1 MTKRLAGALFAV
13 LFVLQGGLPAMAQD
27 DFKDEIRQM
36 LDDGIRLYNRGML
49 LHSTAE
55 KEGTAEAREE
65 ARAKFREAYTKFEQA
80 LQKSDQD
87 PDQRG
92 QANLVYAFLERAG
105 KERVASMI
113 NSPDPQ
119 MRDIGNR
126 LFRIAQPGEPLREGK
141 KIVLAYVDD
150 LASEDFEI
158 YRNAHWHLKNYGS
171 WACRFLMPALA
182 DETQDRFRSRV
193 MLLMKEMGADA
204 TLPLIEA
211 LESENSFLKQTASI
225 VLGNIRDD
233 RAVAALKRAYENAN
247 EKPEVRKYAH
257 EALQKITG
265 KPSSEWKKAADYYY
279 NLAEKYYYGDS
290 GVIFNWQRYYLIWTW
305 DSENDRLLE
314 RRCAR
319 FVFNEQLAEEA
330 LFDLLALD
338 PDYRNARGE
347 SAWALLVMN
356 EFQQAL
362 EAEAAVRASISA
374 LKNDEITT
382 DGLVGILRGIEG
394 MSADRISTLSDEIQN
409 AGDHS
414 AIQALL
420 MKYFSFSARIIR
432 SNILAVVPGRQFIYE
447 ALERSLKDEN
457 PLVAK
462 ACIQAIAEMGKA
474 ADLPSDTRRG
484 TDTSSGTSSSMGYPL
499 VEALTSPD
507 KRVRY
512 AAAETMVKLN
522 PQQVRLGME
531 LVIPNLVDALG
542 EQGVRVALVIYDV
555 QTEADQNF
563 INRFKKSLLNLNVFP
578 VIAKSGSEGIIKAK
592 KFPTEDVIIIQKK
605 IAGQIYFQETAT
617 RKREKE
623 SVLRA
628 LTRDVRTRNIPRIIL
643 ADDGKSMTEAQ
654 TQFQD
659 NTPWYIKKDTHKLDL
674 RELLSTIFDQPE
686 AKKDS
691 KDRAD
696 HLAESAAKTLASIST
711 TDTLYPYLDA
721 VEALIRTVSPKVLRE
736 DFIRIPAARALG
748 VYGDQRA
755 IDVLAKVLNAKDGG
769 FAGKQKPLRLQCAR
783 SLSQVFLATGATPNK
798 QVFDILLD
806 NAVSDGD
813 YHIEFASGEALGNSN
828 LTVEQ
833 RREVVQK
840 RRLKRDWYSA
850 DDE

>member
-1 MTKRLAGALFAV
+1 MTKRLTGALFAL
-13 LFVLQGGLPAMAQD
+13 LFILQSGMPAVAQD
-27 DFKDEIRQM
+27 DFKDEIRQL
-36 LDDGIRLYNRGML
+36 LDDGIRLYNR
-49 LHSTAE
+49 
-55 KEGTAEAREE
+55 
-65 ARAKFREAYTKFEQA
+65 AKFDEAYTKFEQA

-92 QANLVYAFLERAG
+92 QANLVFAFLERAG
-105 KERVASMI
+105 KERVAGMI
-113 NSPDPQ
+113 NSADPR
-119 MRDIGNR
+119 MRDIGHR

-141 KIVLAYVDD
+141 KIVLGYVDD
-150 LASEDFEI
+150 LASEEFEI

-171 WACRFLMPALA
+171 WAVRFLLPALA
-182 DETQDRFRSRV
+182 DETQDRVRSRT
-193 MLLMKEMGADA
+193 MLLLKEMGVDA
-204 TLPLIEA
+204 TLALIEA
-211 LESENSFLKQTASI
+211 LESENDFLQQTAAI

-233 RAVAALKRAYENAN
+233 RAIAALKKIHEDPN
-247 EKPEVRKYAH
+247 EKSEVKKYAQ
-257 EALQKITG
+257 EALLKITA
-265 KPSSEWKKAADYYY
+265 KNSNEWRKAADYYY
-279 NLAEKYYYGDS
+279 TLAEKYYYGDS
-290 GVIFNWQRYYLIWTW
+290 GVIFNWQRYYLIWSW
-305 DSENDRLLE
+305 DAENDRLLE

-330 LFDLLALD
+330 LFDLLALN
-338 PDYRNARGE
+338 PDYQNARGE

-362 EAEAAVRASISA
+362 EAQAAVRASVAA
-374 LKNDEITT
+374 LKNDEITLE
-382 DGLVGILRGIEG
+382 GLVGILRGIEG
-394 MSADRISTLSDEIQN
+394 MSADRISSLSDEIQN
-409 AGDHS
+409 AGGNGE
-414 AIQALL
+414 IQTILD
-420 MKYFSFSARIIR
+420 KYFSFAAQIIR
-432 SNILAVVPGRQFIYE
+432 SNVLAVVPGREYLYE
-447 ALERSLKDEN
+447 ALERSMKDEN
-457 PLVAK
+457 PLVAR
-462 ACIQAIAEMGKA
+462 ACIEAIAEMGKA
-474 ADLPSDTRRG
+474 TDLPADVRGSDTS
-484 TDTSSGTSSSMGYPL
+484 TKSSSGTSGSMGYPL

-522 PQQVRLGME
+522 PQQLRLGMD
-531 LVIPNLVDALG
+531 LVIPNLIDALG

-555 QTEADQNF
+555 QTEADRNF
-563 INRFKKSLLNLNVFP
+563 INRFKKTLLNLNVFP
-578 VIAKSGSEGIIKAK
+578 VIANSGSEGIIKAK

-617 RKREKE
+617 RAREKE

-643 ADDGKSMTEAQ
+643 ADNAASLTEAR

-674 RELLSTIFDQPE
+674 RELLGTIFDQPE

-696 HLAESAAKTLASIST
+696 QLAKDAAETLASIST
-711 TDTLYPYLDA
+711 TDTLYTYRDA

-748 VYGDQRA
+748 VFGDQRA
-755 IDVLAKVLNAKDGG
+755 IDVLAKVLNDKDGG
-769 FAGKQKPLRLQCAR
+769 FSGQQKPLRLQCAQ
-783 SLSQVFLATGATPNK
+783 SLADIFRATGVSPSK
-798 QVFDILLD
+798 QVFDVLVT

-813 YHIEFASGEALGNSN
+813 YHIEFASGEALGNAK
-828 LTVEQ
+828 LTLEQ
-833 RREVVQK
+833 RREVVRQ

>member
-1 MTKRLAGALFAV
+1 MTKQLAGALFAV
-13 LFVLQGGLPAMAQD
+13 LFVLQAGMPAMAQD
-27 DFKDEIRQM
+27 DFKDEIREL
-36 LDDGIRLYNRGML
+36 LDDGIRLYNRG
-49 LHSTAE
+49 
-55 KEGTAEAREE
+55 KYD
-65 ARAKFREAYTKFEQA
+65 EAYTKFEQA

-105 KERVASMI
+105 QERVAGMI
-113 NSPDPQ
+113 NSPDPR
-119 MRDIGNR
+119 MRDIGHR

-150 LASEDFEI
+150 LASDEFEI

-171 WACRFLMPALA
+171 WACRFLLPALA
-182 DETQDRFRSRV
+182 DQTQDRFRSRV
-193 MLLMKEMGADA
+193 MLLLKDMGVDA
-204 TLPLIEA
+204 TLSLVEA
-211 LESENSFLKQTASI
+211 LESENAFLRQTAAI

-233 RAVAALKRAYENAN
+233 RAVAALKRIFEDAN
-247 EKPEVRKYAH
+247 EKPEVKKYVH

-265 KPSSEWKKAADYYY
+265 KTSSEWKKAADYYY
-279 NLAEKYYYGDS
+279 TLAEKYYYGDS

-305 DSENDRLLE
+305 DAKNDRLLE

-330 LFDLLALD
+330 LFDLLELD
-338 PDYRNARGE
+338 PNYRNEKGE

-362 EAEAAVRASISA
+362 EAQAAVEASVAA
-374 LKNDEITT
+374 LKNEEITI

-394 MSADRISTLSDEIQN
+394 MSAERISTLSDEIQA
-409 AGDHS
+409 AGDN
-414 AIQALL
+414 AEIQALL
-420 MKYFSFSARIIR
+420 MKHFSFAARIIR
-432 SNILAVVPGRQFIYE
+432 SNILAVVPGRQFVYE
-447 ALERSLKDEN
+447 ALERSMKDEN
-457 PLVAK
+457 PLVAR
-462 ACIQAIAEMGKA
+462 ACIQAIADMGLA
-474 ADLPSDTRRG
+474 TDLPGAIRTG
-484 TDTSSGTSSSMGYPL
+484 TNTATKAPTGSIGYPL

-512 AAAETMVKLN
+512 AASETMVKLN
-522 PQQVRLGME
+522 PQEARLGME

-555 QTEADQNF
+555 QTEEDRNF
-563 INRFKKSLLNLNVFP
+563 INRFKKTLLNLNVFP
-578 VIAKSGSEGIIKAK
+578 VIARSGSEGIIKAK
-592 KFPTEDVIIIQKK
+592 KFPTEDVIIIQQK

-617 RKREKE
+617 RAREKE
-623 SVLRA
+623 SILRA
-628 LTRDVRTRNIPRIIL
+628 LTRDIRTRNIPRIIL
-643 ADDGKSMTEAQ
+643 ADNSQSLAEAQ
-654 TQFQD
+654 TRFQD
-659 NTPWYIKKDTHKLDL
+659 NTPWYAKKDTHKLDL
-674 RELLSTIFDQPE
+674 RELFATIFDQPE

-696 HLAESAAKTLASIST
+696 QLAMTAAETLASIAT
-711 TDTLYPYLDA
+711 TDTLYPYRDA
-721 VEALIRTVSPKVLRE
+721 VEALIRTVSPEVLRE

-748 VYGDQRA
+748 VYGDQRG
-755 IDVLAKVLNAKDGG
+755 IDVLAKVLNDKDGG
-769 FAGKQKPLRLQCAR
+769 FSQQQKPLRLQCAR
-783 SLSQVFLATGATPNK
+783 SLALVFRATGAAPIK
-798 QVFDILLD
+798 QVFDILVK

-813 YHIEFASGEALGNSN
+813 YHIEFASGEALGNAV

-833 RREVVQK
+833 RREVVRQ